1 MAAKRKFL
9 PDEVGC
15 NELSTVWVGKF
26 STWQFC
32 DCDLFWY
39 GENVTSNGIKRS
51 RIESPGSKWWFE
63 RLFLFTLIPGGMIQ
77 FDDCAYF
84 SGFGGGF
91 NHQPK
96 FWSSV
101 FRGGDENPPPAVLPL
116 KEIEKQGE
124 RHGEG
129 WQGMWAEGKSC
140 AAFLL
145 IHVFLLLKF
154 EGFEDHLREM

>member
-1 MAAKRKFL
+1 VEFVEVKILQSWL
-9 PDEVGC
+9 P
-15 NELSTVWVGKF
+15 NENSYLMRWVGKF

-63 RLFLFTLIPGGMIQ
+63 WLFLFTLIPGGIIQ

-91 NHQPK
+91 NHHPLMMPQVLELRFQK
-96 FWSSV
+96 
-101 FRGGDENPPPAVLPL
+101 GEMNPTPQQSLTFERDSKNKGKDMGKVGKVCGL
-116 KEIEKQGE
+116 K
-124 RHGEG
+124 
-129 WQGMWAEGKSC
+129 GKVVQH
-140 AAFLL
+140 F
-145 IHVFLLLKF
+145 F
-154 EGFEDHLREM
+154 